1 MGLSNMIHYFKE
13 GEVVIFN
20 GSLKNADCSTT
31 IVMRNLTVGERYR
44 ILWVFDHSRLGQRC
58 RISDIYNVSDIK
70 SLKCLFPSQS
80 FTYLYDFYRSKY
92 NLI

>member
-44 ILWVFDHSRLGQRC
+44 ILWVFD
-58 RISDIYNVSDIK
+58 
-70 SLKCLFPSQS
+70 QS